1 MNSIAQ
7 MPARP
12 TPSDA
17 TVRLDGDALVIR
29 NLTVS
34 HPEAV
39 ALARKHV
46 ADHGAGSLPD
56 LVARALPIGV
66 ISMTL
71 GSAGMDSGSMQRTLD
86 TFAGQVDA
94 ASTAA
99 LGELERATTAL
110 RTGEQD
116 LATRAARVL
125 ERLPERVEAALAGE
139 AANVRVQVSAAA
151 AEVQAAGL
159 ADIRTA
165 LAQHSEAVRNALS
178 LDQEGPIRVLREE
191 VLAMVDRTRA
201 ELGGQLSAV
210 QALLAAAQAAS
221 TATAAVKST
230 RASGLEFE
238 SASMQMASEVVAAA
252 GDIFDET
259 GSRPAPGGGTSRVGD
274 GVATLGAI
282 LTGANRT
289 VRIVLEAKARQ
300 QGLTSVKWREE
311 LAASRDLRQA
321 TGAIGVVQSASQ
333 VPGGHL
339 FARVGERLFVVV
351 AEPQILALVYLVQR
365 ELCALAADRPGN
377 DDTVEVA
384 KAEARINQ
392 ALAILGDLDAI
403 TRHGNT
409 AAKALEKIIETNTS
423 VKSRVED
430 ALRDTL
436 AALGSK

>member
-1 MNSIAQ
+1 MTLTQIAK
-7 MPARP
+7 A
-12 TPSDA
+12 SA
-17 TVRLDGDALVIR
+17 AVAEVSLDGDTLLIDSLAV
-29 NLTVS
+29 T

-46 ADHGAGSLPD
+46 ADHGADSLPD

-66 ISMTL
+66 VSLTL

-99 LGELERATTAL
+99 LGELERATAAL
-110 RTGEQD
+110 RAGEQD

-151 AEVQAAGL
+151 AEVQASGL

-221 TATAAVKST
+221 TATAAAKST
-230 RASGLEFE
+230 RASGLAFE
-238 SASMQMASEVVAAA
+238 SASMLMASEVVSAA

-321 TGAIGVVQSASQ
+321 SGAIGVVQSASQ

-351 AEPQILALVYLVQR
+351 AEPQILALVYLVLR

-403 TRHGNT
+403 TRYGNSAT
-409 AAKALEKIIETNTS
+409 KALEQIMAVSTG
-423 VKSRVED
+423 VKTRVED

>member
-1 MNSIAQ
+1 

-12 TPSDA
+12 TSSDA
-17 TVRLDGDALVIR
+17 SVRLDGETLVIR
-29 NLTVS
+29 NLTIT

-46 ADHGAGSLPD
+46 ADHGADSLPE
-56 LVARALPIGV
+56 LILRALPIGV
-66 ISMTL
+66 VSLTL

-94 ASTAA
+94 ASTATLA
-99 LGELERATTAL
+99 ELAKTTTAL
-110 RTGEQD
+110 RVGEQD
-116 LATRAARVL
+116 LAARAARVL
-125 ERLPERVEAALAGE
+125 DRLPEHVAKALSGAS
-139 AANVRVQVSAAA
+139 ADVRSQVQSAA

-159 ADIRTA
+159 ADIRRA

-191 VLAMVDRTRA
+191 VLAMVASTRA

-210 QALLAAAQAAS
+210 QALLAAAQTAS
-221 TATAAVKST
+221 TATGAAKST
-230 RASGLEFE
+230 RRSGLDFE
-238 SASMQMASEVVAAA
+238 AASMAMASDVVAAA
-252 GDIFDET
+252 GDTFDET

-274 GVATLGAI
+274 GVANLASVV
-282 LTGANRT
+282 TGANRT
-289 VRIVLEAKARQ
+289 VRIVLEAKATQ
-300 QGLTSVKWREE
+300 QGLTSVKWRQE

-321 TGAIGVVQSASQ
+321 SGAIGVVPSAAQ

-351 AEPQILALVYLVQR
+351 AEPQILALVYLVLR

-377 DDTVEVA
+377 NDTIEVA

-403 TRHGNT
+403 TRHGN
-409 AAKALEKIIETNTS
+409 AATKSLTQILEVSTS
-423 VKSRVED
+423 VKTRVED

-436 AALGSK
+436 IALGSK